1 MEHEHFSLFGG
12 LLEEPVEGVLTS
24 LGAPESVGHFAA
36 HALSD
41 FLEIAVLLFVVVT
54 LVSYLQTYI
63 PYEKMHSRLMRLHG
77 APGFALAIGLG
88 MLSPFCSCSVIPIL
102 MGFLESR
109 S

>member
-54 LVSYLQTYI
+54 LVS
-63 PYEKMHSRLMRLHG
+63 
-77 APGFALAIGLG
+77 
-88 MLSPFCSCSVIPIL
+88 
-102 MGFLESR
+102 
-109 S
+109 

>member
-41 FLEIAVLLFVVVT
+41 FLEIAVLLFVVVNWCIGYQ
-54 LVSYLQTYI
+54 LYKRKIYI
-63 PYEKMHSRLMRLHG
+63 K
-77 APGFALAIGLG
+77 I
-88 MLSPFCSCSVIPIL
+88 
-102 MGFLESR
+102 
-109 S
+109 